1 MATTI
6 ALVSGAVILTFAMFL
21 VGVAALFTYLRGQQ
35 EPRNGNGVA
44 LETRVASLEVKI
56 EGLPSLWEEER
67 RRVER
72 SADAARKARD
82 AADRKLAAIAES
94 EEEGGVVPAGD
105 ENGSEPSGLRDVQP
119 GLGGATSSDLMDR
132 ARAIGWPWI

>member
-94 EEEGGVVPAGD
+94 EEEGGGR
-105 ENGSEPSGLRDVQP
+105 SGR
-119 GLGGATSSDLMDR
+119 R
-132 ARAIGWPWI
+132 